1 MGAQSYLYDRDGW
14 GRVTRMSVLNRR
26 NALFGWVAYQVGKRV
41 IKQKARQVV
50 PAIEAKR
57 PNKSAI
63 ALAAATAVGV
73 LTFWKA
79 RSGGDDPP
87 ADAS

>member
-1 MGAQSYLYDRDGW
+1 
-14 GRVTRMSVLNRR
+14 MSVLNRR

-41 IKQKARQVV
+41 IKQKAKQAV
-50 PAIEAKR
+50 PTIDSESKR

-63 ALAAATAVGV
+63 ALAAATAVGL

-79 RSGGDDPP
+79 RTGGDDAPPP
-87 ADAS
+87 ADAST

>member
-1 MGAQSYLYDRDGW
+1 
-14 GRVTRMSVLNRR
+14 MSVLNRR

-41 IKQKARQVV
+41 IKQKARRAV
-50 PAIEAKR
+50 PAIESKR

-63 ALAAATAVGV
+63 ALAAATAVGL

-79 RSGGDDPP
+79 RSGGDDVPPP
-87 ADAS
+87 ANAA

>member
-1 MGAQSYLYDRDGW
+1 
-14 GRVTRMSVLNRR
+14 MSVLNRR

-41 IKQKARQVV
+41 IKQKAKQAV
-50 PAIEAKR
+50 PTIDRESKR

-63 ALAAATAVGV
+63 ALAATAVGL

-79 RSGGDDPP
+79 RSGGDDSSP
-87 ADAS
+87 ADAA

>member
-1 MGAQSYLYDRDGW
+1 
-14 GRVTRMSVLNRR
+14 MSVLNRR

-41 IKQKARQVV
+41 IKQKAKQAV
-50 PAIEAKR
+50 PTIDRESKR

-63 ALAAATAVGV
+63 ALAATAVGL

-79 RSGGDDPP
+79 RSGGDDSSS
-87 ADAS
+87 ADAA

>member
-1 MGAQSYLYDRDGW
+1 
-14 GRVTRMSVLNRR
+14 MSVLNRR
-26 NALFGWVAYQVGKRV
+26 NAVVGWVVYQVGIRV
-41 IKQKARQVV
+41 IKRKAKAAV
-50 PAIEAKR
+50 PTIDTESKR

-79 RSGGDDPP
+79 RSGGDDSSP
-87 ADAS
+87 ADAT